1 MVDEGT
7 AFFFVKGLAEKQIVH
22 YPCGRKAE
30 RAGQDAVDPD
40 TGNRHAVL
48 VTVLF
53 RSAHVRKF

>member
-1 MVDEGT
+1 MRERH
-7 AFFFVKGLAEKQIVH
+7 KGLAEKQIVH
-22 YPCGRKAE
+22 DPCGRKAE

-53 RSAHVRKF
+53 RSAHVRKY